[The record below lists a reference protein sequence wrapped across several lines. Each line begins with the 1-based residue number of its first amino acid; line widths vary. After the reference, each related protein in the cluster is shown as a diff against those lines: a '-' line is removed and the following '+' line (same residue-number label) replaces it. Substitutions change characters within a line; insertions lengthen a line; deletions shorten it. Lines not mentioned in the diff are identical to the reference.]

1 MRKESLRLCF
11 IALLQTLPP
20 RQRSVLILKDVFE
33 WSSKQIAETLGMTP
47 AAVNS
52 TLQRAREKMNRAEL
66 RSEELCMMDQ
76 EPDHEL
82 LSRYLEA
89 FERFDIQALVALFHE
104 DGCLSMPPFEM
115 WVRGKDN
122 LFRFFAA
129 TRWHC
134 EGSRFLPVTVNGGYP
149 AFAQYVPGDNPSIL
163 VPWGIHVLAIK
174 DGQILHT
181 QNFISAKLFAR
192 FGLPEQIH
200 R

>member
-1 MRKESLRLCF
+1 M
-11 IALLQTLPP
+11 
-20 RQRSVLILKDVFE
+20 KDVFE

-122 LFRFFAA
+122 LFKFFTL

-134 EGSRFLPVTVNGGYP
+134 EGSRFVPVTVNGGYP
-149 AFAQYVPGDNPSIL
+149 AFAQYMPSDNKSIL
-163 VPWGIHVLAIK
+163 VPWGIHVVETR
-174 DGQILHT
+174 DGKILHV
-181 QNFISAKLFAR
+181 QNFINAGLFAR
-192 FGLPEQIH
+192 YGLPEQLH